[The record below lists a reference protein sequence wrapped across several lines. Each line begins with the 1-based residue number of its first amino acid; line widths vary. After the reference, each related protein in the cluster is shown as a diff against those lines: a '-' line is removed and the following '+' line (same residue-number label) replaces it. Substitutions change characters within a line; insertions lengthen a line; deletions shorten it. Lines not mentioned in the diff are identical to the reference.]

1 MRKIWWLPV
10 ICIAA
15 CVPQALVAVDSQD
28 SAIRKS
34 PAGGRSRLL
43 IFSRNKSAVPDPEVD
58 PEEDAPRPATARLPR
73 GRALDDSK
81 PPVRKPSGDTGTISP
96 KSAAAKAAL
105 IQPTEKP
112 GISSAVINPG
122 KSRLNDAAD
131 QSAELEVDDPSELND
146 EEIRRMFEDETSP
159 AKPAVKKPVPAVRPA
174 ATRDENISAETAR
187 RPVNRDEE
195 PAESESRKSAR
206 YRALLGTSSPDLD
219 QTDAAPTK
227 KIIPVSTESTQ
238 SSDKPDLEVNPFEPS
253 ERPTKVMHAAWEEEQ
268 GATGSRRVRQAS
280 ATGPAKSVTVGKS
293 DRSEKAEPSVK
304 VEKSTVVTAPLPK
317 GTPVKPATQ
326 SKTVEAPKGK
336 DAVKTLEIGKAAS
349 KPTVTKESFEPAAV
363 KPVSITTGSVSMS
376 GQNSHSPQVDV
387 QWEPRGEVTLG
398 QECKCALVVHNS
410 GKVAACE
417 VIVEANFPES
427 VRLVDAKP
435 FPKEATQRLEWQF
448 GTLAAGEKKVI
459 ELMIVPTKRGE
470 LAASAQVRFTGTAAT
485 SFQVSEPLLTATV
498 KLAEEVHLGDPVSA
512 TVTVSNPGTGTAQN
526 VVVQAILPTGLS
538 STSGKEIVTE
548 LGPIGAGET
557 RTMRLALIATAGG
570 DQGVKVI
577 AKSSTA
583 ELEHTATAK
592 IVVLAPSLTLKASG
606 PSLRYVNR
614 AARYQLTVT
623 NNSNAASD
631 NVRMTQKLHTSF
643 EFVKADH
650 GGQWDSQ
657 GRTVSWYLGHLD
669 AGQARTVELELMPK
683 ETGEFQQ
690 QFRVTGDSGAQAMAE
705 VATRVEGAAS
715 LVMEVKDGDD
725 PVEVGTETVFEVRVR
740 NDGSKSA
747 HKVAISLELP
757 PDVELINVDGPSKH
771 LFESGMLIFKP
782 LAELAAGD
790 SATFKVFIKATAP
803 GTTKLRARLTS
814 ESIQKP
820 LIVEEATQFY
830 QE

>member
-15 CVPQALVAVDSQD
+15 CVPQALIAVDSQD
-28 SAIRKS
+28 STPTKS
-34 PAGGRSRLL
+34 PSSGRSRLL
-43 IFSRNKSAVPDPEVD
+43 IFSRKKTPPPEADVD
-58 PEEDAPRPATARLPR
+58 QADDLPRPASARLSK
-73 GRALDDSK
+73 DDTADDAK
-81 PPVRKPSGDTGTISP
+81 PLRRLPSGDTGTISP
-96 KSAAAKAAL
+96 RSGLSRAGQTQTGTKAG
-105 IQPTEKP
+105 T
-112 GISSAVINPG
+112 
-122 KSRLNDAAD
+122 SRVSE
-131 QSAELEVDDPSELND
+131 SAETGSDLAAEDSSSIED
-146 EEIRRMFEDETSP
+146 EDIRKMFEDETAAAKTP
-159 AKPAVKKPVPAVRPA
+159 AKRPVTATRPA
-174 ATRDENISAETAR
+174 APRTENVSSETAR
-187 RPVNRDEE
+187 RAAVSDDES
-195 PAESESRKSAR
+195 AETETRKSAR
-206 YRALLGTSSPDLD
+206 YRELLGTSPAADRA
-219 QTDAAPTK
+219 AAPAKK
-227 KIIPVSTESTQ
+227 KIVPVSTESTG
-238 SSDKPDLEVNPFEPS
+238 KPELEVNPFEPS
-253 ERPTKVMHAAWEEEQ
+253 ERPTKVVNAGWEEEQ
-268 GATGSRRVRQAS
+268 GAQSVRRVKPAS
-280 ATGPAKSVTVGKS
+280 ATAAAKPSVTPKT
-293 DRSEKAEPSVK
+293 DKTETAEKAD
-304 VEKSTVVTAPLPK
+304 KSSVVTAPS
-317 GTPVKPATQ
+317 TRVVPVKPVSVVRNAGPSQ
-326 SKTVEAPKGK
+326 PKDMAK
-336 DAVKTLEIGKAAS
+336 VLEIGKPGAKS
-349 KPTVTKESFEPAAV
+349 PVTKDAFEVTATRPNMVNTSAI
-363 KPVSITTGSVSMS
+363 STS
-376 GQNSHSPQVDV
+376 NSNTHSPQVDV

-410 GKVAACE
+410 GKVAACD

-427 VRLVDAKP
+427 VRLVNAKP
-435 FPKEATQRLEWQF
+435 LPKEATSRLEWQF
-448 GTLAAGEKKVI
+448 GSLAAGEKKVI

-485 SFQVSEPLLTATV
+485 SFQVSEPLLTTV
-498 KLAEEVHLGDPVSA
+498 VKMAEEIHLGEPASA

-526 VVVQAILPTGLS
+526 VMVQAILPAGLS
-538 STSGKEIVTE
+538 STSGKEILTE

-570 DQGVKVI
+570 DQVLKVI

-592 IVVLAPSLTLKASG
+592 IVVLAPSLALKATG

-614 AARYQLTVT
+614 AAKYLLTVT
-623 NNSNAASD
+623 NNSNASTD
-631 NVRMTQKLHTSF
+631 NVRISQKVHSGF
-643 EFVKADH
+643 EFARADH

-669 AGQARTVELELMPK
+669 AGQSMAVELELMPK

-690 QFRVTGDSGAQAMAE
+690 QFRVVGDSGAQATAE

-725 PVEVGTETVFEVRVR
+725 PVEVGTETMFEVRVR

-757 PDVELINVDGPSKH
+757 PDVELVNVDGPTKH

-790 SATFKVFIKATAP
+790 SATFKVFIKATAA

>member
-1 MRKIWWLPV
+1 MRKNWWLPV

-15 CVPQALVAVDSQD
+15 CVPQVLLAVDTQD
-28 SAIRKS
+28 AATQPN
-34 PAGGRSRLL
+34 PASGRSRLL
-43 IFSRNKSAVPDPEVD
+43 IYSRKKTPPPDQDLEQD
-58 PEEDAPRPATARLPR
+58 EDAPRPASARLSRSP
-73 GRALDDSK
+73 ANDTKS
-81 PPVRKPSGDTGTISP
+81 PVRKPSGNTGTFSP
-96 KSAAAKAAL
+96 KSGTARL
-105 IQPTEKP
+105 GVSQP
-112 GISSAVINPG
+112 
-122 KSRLNDAAD
+122 AD
-131 QSAELEVDDPSELND
+131 QAAGDDSEVGDDD
-146 EEIRRMFEDETSP
+146 IRRMFEEESAAKLSAKRP
-159 AKPAVKKPVPAVRPA
+159 AIRPA
-174 ATRDENISAETAR
+174 ASRSEETNVEMPRSAAASDIEPVNSQAR
-187 RPVNRDEE
+187 R
-195 PAESESRKSAR
+195 SAR
-206 YRALLGTSSPDLD
+206 YQELLGGTSTA
-219 QTDAAPTK
+219 TDRAAVTQDKK
-227 KIIPVSTESTQ
+227 KILPVSTESDDQ
-238 SSDKPDLEVNPFEPS
+238 QDLEINPFEPS
-253 ERPTKVMHAAWEEEQ
+253 ERPTKVVNAGFEEEK
-268 GATGSRRVRQAS
+268 GNTGTHRVKQAS
-280 ATGPAKSVTVGKS
+280 ATTAGKLTV
-293 DRSEKAEPSVK
+293 SEKAVAEKTAADKSEVSVRGDKSEKTASVVAATTKGTSVK
-304 VEKSTVVTAPLPK
+304 
-317 GTPVKPATQ
+317 PV
-326 SKTVEAPKGK
+326 S
-336 DAVKTLEIGKAAS
+336 AVKSLDTAKAKVLEIGKPAAKS
-349 KPTVTKESFEPAAV
+349 TVTRDQFEATAV
-363 KPVSITTGSVSMS
+363 KPASVVTTAASTASFGS
-376 GQNSHSPQVDV
+376 GANHYSPQVDV

-435 FPKEATQRLEWQF
+435 FPKEASQRLQWHF

-485 SFQVSEPLLTATV
+485 SFQVSEPLLTASV
-498 KLAEEVHLGDPVSA
+498 KVAEEVHLGDPASA
-512 TVTVSNPGTGTAQN
+512 TVTISNPGTGTAQN
-526 VVVQAILPTGLS
+526 VVVSALLPAGLS
-538 STSGKEIVTE
+538 STSGKEIITE

-570 DQGVKVI
+570 DQILKVI

-583 ELEHTATAK
+583 ELEHTAVAK

-614 AARYQLTVT
+614 AAKYQLTVT

-631 NVRMTQKLHTSF
+631 NVRVSQKVQTGF
-643 EFVKADH
+643 DFAKADH

-669 AGQARTVELELMPK
+669 AGQSTVVELELMPK
-683 ETGEFQQ
+683 ETGEFHQH
-690 QFRVTGDSGAQAMAE
+690 FRVVGDSGAQATAE

-725 PVEVGTETVFEVRVR
+725 PVEVGTETAFEVRVR

-757 PDVELINVDGPSKH
+757 PDVELVNVDGPTKH

-790 SATFKVFIKATAP
+790 SATFKVYIKGTAS
-803 GTTKLRARLTS
+803 GATKLRARLTS

-830 QE
+830 EE